1 METSDLIAGIAIII
15 SVISVI
21 LTIYYQFFYVK
32 SEISLYIVSLDKNK
46 VGFINVSLILHNK
59 GNVSISI
66 IKCQVLYV
74 NNEKHSFIEDS
85 DIFTPFVIK
94 EKEQIIVNL
103 VSKIPEIPHD
113 MNEELGVKM
122 KINYVNYKGEFF
134 TDNFSW
140 GEIYI
145 NNQFDILNS
154 FIDYTP
160 HELSGDK
167 ITLGMHDYTR
177 KHID

>member
-1 METSDLIAGIAIII
+1 METSDWIASIAIIV
-15 SVISVI
+15 SVFSVI
-21 LTIYYQFFYVK
+21 LTIYFQFFYVK
-32 SEISLYIVSLDKNK
+32 SEISLYIVSLDKNE

-59 GNVSISI
+59 GNVNISI

-74 NNEKHSFIEDS
+74 NNKNQSFIEDS

-94 EKEQIIVNL
+94 EREQIILNV

-113 MNEELGVKM
+113 INEELGIKM
-122 KINYVNYKGEFF
+122 KINYVNYKGEVF
-134 TDNFSW
+134 TDIFSW

-145 NNQFDILNS
+145 NDKFDILNS

-160 HELSGDK
+160 HKLSGDK
-167 ITLGMHDYTR
+167 ITHGMHDYTR
-177 KHID
+177 